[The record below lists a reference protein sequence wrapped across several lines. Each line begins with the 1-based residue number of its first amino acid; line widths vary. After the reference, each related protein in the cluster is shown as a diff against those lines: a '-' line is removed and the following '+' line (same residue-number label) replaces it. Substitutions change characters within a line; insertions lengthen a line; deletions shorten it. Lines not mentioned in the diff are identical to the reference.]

1 MTNMSQFT
9 DNIDEISFVE
19 SSSIY
24 DDTDISTNVS
34 ICEKETDPVD
44 PLFNQHI
51 PLWGRQ
57 VFTVAKTQCSNSLNR
72 YGDLRVFT
80 AAKN

>member
-57 VFTVAKTQCSNSLNR
+57 GLHSRQNTVFKQSQP
-72 YGDLRVFT
+72 LRRSQGLHSS
-80 AAKN
+80 KK